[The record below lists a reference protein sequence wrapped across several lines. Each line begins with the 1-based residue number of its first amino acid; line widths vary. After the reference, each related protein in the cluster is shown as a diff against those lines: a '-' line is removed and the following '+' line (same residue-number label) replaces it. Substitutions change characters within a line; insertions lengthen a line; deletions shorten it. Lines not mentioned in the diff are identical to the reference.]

1 MLTAGQGLDAERRF
15 LRFCP
20 WISIGSR
27 QSFNISGD
35 TIHQRL
41 GHRGSISSEQF
52 EWELLSW
59 KRMQSSIDWV
69 YQLPALVG
77 YDAS

>member
-15 LRFCP
+15 LGLCP

-27 QSFNISGD
+27 QSFNISED

-41 GHRGSISSEQF
+41 GHRGSTSSEQF

-69 YQLPALVG
+69 YQLSAPVG